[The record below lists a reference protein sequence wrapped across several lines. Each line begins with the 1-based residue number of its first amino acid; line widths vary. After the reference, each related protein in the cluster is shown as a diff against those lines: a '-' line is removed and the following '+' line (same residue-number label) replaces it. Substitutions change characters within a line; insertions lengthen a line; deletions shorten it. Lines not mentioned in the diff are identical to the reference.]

1 MHISQYY
8 VSKVVAGKGL
18 KSTNGRWKTS
28 LRRVYSID
36 DWRLEEMSLD
46 DGIVVA
52 PLASSDFAPLS
63 PVALLRFTTYYSYI
77 IKNNIVAL
85 IKSSNLTLTVSPTW

>member
-1 MHISQYY
+1 MTRNRMVEGPVRSFL
-8 VSKVVAGKGL
+8 VRVRRP
-18 KSTNGRWKTS
+18 TNGRWKTS

-52 PLASSDFAPLS
+52 PLESSGLLLS
-63 PVALLRFTTYYSYI
+63 LR
-77 IKNNIVAL
+77 
-85 IKSSNLTLTVSPTW
+85 